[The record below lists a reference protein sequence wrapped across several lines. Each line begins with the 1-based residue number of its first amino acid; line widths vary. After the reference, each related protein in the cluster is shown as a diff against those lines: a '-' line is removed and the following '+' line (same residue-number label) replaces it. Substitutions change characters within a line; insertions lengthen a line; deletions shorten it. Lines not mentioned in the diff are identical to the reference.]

1 MQRMPSTWSPGIR
14 PHVLIRRR
22 IDQDTAQLISCL
34 GRVYQKDG
42 YPTGIITVEDRK
54 QFLDSNSILHTWV
67 AESNHQAI
75 AQVSVCSA
83 DVEDN
88 LAMAAWRKKSPNDEV
103 AVLGRLFVDPDSR
116 GSGLAK
122 QLVSQAMQWG
132 RANGVR
138 LVLWVLAKHDGATR
152 LYEKLGWELFDT
164 AVFHS
169 KALGQ
174 DFDALCFVAPES
186 SP

>member
-1 MQRMPSTWSPGIR
+1 MQRMPSTPTPNIR

-22 IDQDTAQLISCL
+22 TDQDIAQLISCL
-34 GRVYQKDG
+34 GRVYEKDG
-42 YPTGIITVEDRK
+42 YPTGITGVEERR
-54 QFLDSNSILHTWV
+54 QFLDSDSILHTWV

-75 AQVSVCSA
+75 AQVSICKA

-88 LAMAAWRKKSPNDEV
+88 LAVRAWRKKSPNDEV

-122 QLVSQAMQWG
+122 QLVNQAMQSAS
-132 RANGVR
+132 ANGVR
-138 LVLWVLAKHDGATR
+138 LVLWVLAKHEGATR
-152 LYEKLGWELFDT
+152 LYEQLGWVQFDT

-169 KALGQ
+169 KTLEK